1 MRTRVKNELLML
13 CGLGTLALLR
23 SNRKRLAVLP
33 ALASGYLLTRI
44 LVESTNPES
53 FRGQSAVITGGSRGL
68 GLALARQLVN
78 ENCNVTLLA
87 RDEEELRRA
96 KLELEKLNRGQV
108 HIIACDVTDNAQLS
122 SAIHEAADLHDGID
136 LLINNAGTIVVG
148 PWESMTQQDFEAQ
161 MDIHLYATMNS
172 IRITLPFL
180 RQKTS
185 GKRIVNICSMGGR
198 VAVPHMLPYDT
209 SKFALSGFS
218 QGLATELY
226 DEEISVTTIYPGL
239 MRTGSP
245 IQAVFKGEHEK
256 EFAWFQSADV
266 LPGFSTAAQD
276 AAKQIIE
283 AARERRFELMPFLPA
298 KLRLGLA
305 TFFPELVAYTLVVLN
320 RLLPKGQSGEYKT
333 GAQSREVFDRSILT
347 KVFKSSAQKAEKEF
361 NQTPKYDAKD
371 NLGLLH

>member
-1 MRTRVKNELLML
+1 MQTRVKNELLML

-23 SNRKRLAVLP
+23 AKRKRLALVP
-33 ALASGYLLTRI
+33 AMASGYLLTRLLI
-44 LVESTNPES
+44 ESTNPQS
-53 FRGQSAVITGGSRGL
+53 FRGQSAIITGGSRGL
-68 GLALARQLVN
+68 GLALARELVN

-87 RDEEELRRA
+87 RDEDELKRA
-96 KLELEKLNRGQV
+96 KKELDKFNRGEV
-108 HIIACDVTDNAQLS
+108 HIVVCDITDNVQLS
-122 SAIHEAADLHDGID
+122 KAIHEAADLYDGVD
-136 LLINNAGTIVVG
+136 LLINNAGAIVVG

-161 MDIHLYATMNS
+161 MNVHLYATMNS
-172 IRITLPFL
+172 IRVALPFL

-185 GKRIVNICSMGGR
+185 AKRIVNICSMGGR

-226 DEEISVTTIYPGL
+226 DEGISVTTVYPGM

-256 EFAWFQSADV
+256 EFAWFQAADV
-266 LPGFSTAAQD
+266 IPGFSTSARD
-276 AAKQIIE
+276 AAKEIIQ

-305 TFFPELVAYTLVVLN
+305 SFFPELVAYTMVLLN
-320 RLLPKGQSGEYKT
+320 RLLPQGQSGEYKT
-333 GAQSREVFDRSILT
+333 GAQSREIFDKSILT
-347 KVFKSSAQKAEKEF
+347 KAFKSSARKAEKDS
-361 NQTPKYDAKD
+361 NQWPKIDAKESM
-371 NLGLLH
+371 GVLH

>member
-23 SNRKRLAVLP
+23 SNRKRLALLP
-33 ALASGYLLTRI
+33 AMASGYLLTRI
-44 LVESTNPES
+44 LIDSTTPQS
-53 FRGQSAVITGGSRGL
+53 FRGQSAIITGGSRGL
-68 GLALARQLVN
+68 GLALARELVN

-87 RDEEELRRA
+87 RDEEELKRA
-96 KLELEKLNRGQV
+96 KKELDKLNRGEV
-108 HIIACDVTDNAQLS
+108 HIVVCDVTDNIQLS
-122 SAIHEAADLHDGID
+122 RAIHEAADLYDGVD
-136 LLINNAGTIVVG
+136 LLINNAGAIVVG

-161 MDIHLYATMNS
+161 MKIHLYATMNS
-172 IRITLPFL
+172 IRVALPFL

-218 QGLATELY
+218 QGMATELY
-226 DEEISVTTIYPGL
+226 DEGISVTTVYPGM

-266 LPGFSTAAQD
+266 IPGFSTAAKD
-276 AAKQIIE
+276 AAKEIIE

-305 TFFPELVAYTLVVLN
+305 TFFPELVAYTLVLLN
-320 RLLPKGQSGEYKT
+320 RLMPSGQSGEYKT
-333 GAQSREVFDRSILT
+333 GAQSREIFDRSILT
-347 KVFKSSAQKAEKEF
+347 KAFKSSARKAEKDS
-361 NQTPKYDAKD
+361 NQWPKVDAKE
-371 NLGLLH
+371 NMGVLH